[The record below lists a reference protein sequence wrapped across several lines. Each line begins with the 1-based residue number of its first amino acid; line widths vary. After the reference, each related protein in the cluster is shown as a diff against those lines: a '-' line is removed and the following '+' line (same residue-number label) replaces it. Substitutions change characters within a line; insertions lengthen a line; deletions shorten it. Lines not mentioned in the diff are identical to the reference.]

1 MKRSTLRAL
10 AAAGIF
16 GGAIVSANATVIFN
30 YTTTLTG
37 QAPSGTPPFATLT
50 IDNIGTD
57 TVRLALS
64 HNAGS
69 ASGQFITK
77 LYLNLTSVPGNM
89 THVPPLDPK
98 IDGVPTYGND
108 AFSDAGYLF
117 DVNVDF
123 HTSNANGGA
132 LRLKPGET
140 VLLDLTGSGLDEN
153 DFLTTATG
161 SPEQIYSMIHIQGT
175 NNGLGSAKVV
185 GEVVPEPATLLAI
198 GTGLAALAARRR
210 RKA

>member
-1 MKRSTLRAL
+1 MTRSSLRAL
-10 AAAGIF
+10 AAAGALI
-16 GGAIVSANATVIFN
+16 GAIAGAHATVIFN

-64 HNAGS
+64 HNSGS
-69 ASGQFITK
+69 ATGQFITK
-77 LYLNLTSVPGNM
+77 LYLNLTSIPGNI

-98 IDGVPTYGND
+98 IDGVPAYGND
-108 AFSDAGYLF
+108 AFNDAGYMF
-117 DVNVDF
+117 DMKVDF
-123 HTSNANGGA
+123 HTSNSGGGV

-140 VLLDLTGSGLDEN
+140 VLLDVTGSGLDEN
-153 DFLTTATG
+153 DFLATATG
-161 SPEQIYSMIHIQGT
+161 SPAQIYSMIHIQGT
-175 NNGLGSAKVV
+175 AGGQGSAKVI
-185 GEVVPEPATLLAI
+185 GDVVPEPATLLAI